1 MSQLSTELAAAV
13 GRILA
18 AHIAGGDVGHLPQE
32 EMDVPIL
39 RELELHVLVCDA
51 PMKAWLEKLGLPELR
66 NEDTFWVGMVLPKIT
81 EELERRSLETQ
92 TT

>member
-18 AHIAGGDVGHLPQE
+18 AHIAGGDVGHLLE

-66 NEDTFWVGMVLPKIT
+66 DEDTFWVGMVLPKIT
-81 EELERRSLETQ
+81 EQLERRSLETQ